1 MGMNMKSYLLK
12 TGFLISVF
20 LFSIGFNY
28 AQENSDSLN
37 SVKLIGLK
45 FHLGSVLIHSRE
57 LRPIKDSYPTGG
69 EFDLAW
75 HKISQKAWESCMC
88 YPKLGMAITYWGF
101 DNKEVLGQGITGMF
115 YIEPVFNTQGWVNYS
130 FRAGFGLSYQNSP
143 YDPVTNPNNLSYS
156 TYVGFPL
163 QLGGSAHFRI
173 KPRWFLNA
181 TLVYNHI
188 SNGGVRQPNKGIN
201 WPSVGIGMAYYLK
214 EFEFKKRATN
224 NWRDNG
230 PPQKRLDFTFFMS
243 YEEPDDNLFL
253 VSPGL
258 EVKWSRQ
265 FARVN
270 AYTLGGEIM
279 YDNGTGYVL
288 EQEGD
293 DATPVKAGLAI
304 GHEFLLGKF
313 LFSQQ
318 FGVYLSNPNPLH
330 DDVYQRYGLVYR
342 INKSLSAGINLKAH
356 GHVANFLDFRLG
368 FSL

>member
-1 MGMNMKSYLLK
+1 MRPAHIIYSLL
-12 TGFLISVF
+12 LSA
-20 LFSIGFNY
+20 LLLPL
-28 AQENSDSLN
+28 QEIRSQSETDSLT
-37 SVKLIGLK
+37 SVKLVGLK

-57 LRPIKDSYPTGG
+57 LRPIEDSYPLGV
-69 EFDLAW
+69 EFNLAW

-88 YPKLGMAITYWGF
+88 YPKLGISLTYWDF
-101 DNKEVLGQGITGMF
+101 DNPDVLGQGVAGLF

-130 FRAGFGLSYQNSP
+130 IRAGFGVSYQNNP
-143 YDPVTNPNNLSYS
+143 NDPVTNPDNLSYS
-156 TYVGFPL
+156 TYLGFPL

-173 KPRWFLNA
+173 KERWLLNT

-201 WPSVGIGMAYYLK
+201 WPSIGVGLAYYLQP
-214 EFEFKKRATN
+214 FEFKKRAVV
-224 NWRDNG
+224 NWRENG
-230 PPQKRLDFTFFMS
+230 PPKKRLDFTFFMA

-253 VSPGL
+253 LSHGL

-288 EQEGD
+288 EQEGLD
-293 DATPVKAGLAI
+293 GSSIKAGLAA

-318 FGVYLSNPNPLH
+318 FGVYLSNSNPMH
-330 DDVYQRYGLVYR
+330 ADVYQRYGLVYR
-342 INKSLSAGINLKAH
+342 ISKRFSTGINLKAH
-356 GHVANFLDFRLG
+356 GHVANFLDFRVG